1 MVLDIVINIFGKIN
15 VDLGPKIGS
24 IVTFLKKLQFP
35 TLGWTENTS
44 PIDDGGDAAIN
55 SHDDYILKKKEL
67 SDLEKE
73 KDKKDTELISEENNS
88 DKNVKKHTFLL
99 FNIFFIDTI

>member
-1 MVLDIVINIFGKIN
+1 
-15 VDLGPKIGS
+15 
-24 IVTFLKKLQFP
+24 
-35 TLGWTENTS
+35 
-44 PIDDGGDAAIN
+44 
-55 SHDDYILKKKEL
+55 L